1 MPQKKDKTSAKTS
14 VKKASEATSVSKKE
28 TQNVKVETEKPVK
41 MNSTLKKIILYFS
54 IL

>member
-1 MPQKKDKTSAKTS
+1 MLQKKDKTSAKTS
-14 VKKASEATSVSKKE
+14 VKKTSEATSVNKKE